1 VQVAVIGAS
10 GWLGGAVAAEALR
23 RGHEVTAISRHVDTA
38 NGLEGARRVV
48 ADVTDHDSLVRAI
61 AGHDAVVSAVTDRTT
76 DDRSLIPK
84 AARELLRAVPE
95 AGVPRLLVI
104 GGGGSLEV
112 EPGVRA
118 VDQPGFPPQYRNEA
132 LAQAEAL
139 RILETEAR
147 DVDWTYLSP
156 PPHDLV
162 AGERTGLYRAHAG
175 NDPVIDEHGESR
187 ITSGDFAAVLVD
199 ELEEPRFSRRRFTA
213 AS

>member
-1 VQVAVIGAS
+1 MQVAVIGAS

-23 RGHEVTAISRHVDTA
+23 RGHEVT
-38 NGLEGARRVV
+38 
-48 ADVTDHDSLVRAI
+48 
-61 AGHDAVVSAVTDRTT
+61 GHDAVVSAVTDRTT

-84 AARELLRAVPE
+84 AARELLRAVPD

-104 GGGGSLEV
+104 GGWGSLEV

-118 VDQPGFPPQYRNEA
+118 VDQPGFPLEYRNQA
-132 LAQAEAL
+132 LAQAEAF
-139 RILETEAR
+139 RILETEAS

-162 AGERTGLYRAHAG
+162 AGERTGLYRAQAG

-187 ITSGDFAAVLVD
+187 ITSGDLRSSA
-199 ELEEPRFSRRRFTA
+199 RRRARGAEILTA
-213 AS
+213 PLHRRILTTTTGALRA